1 METFFYLFFSF
12 VSFLI
17 IQNFGSA
24 IRRMDWVPKM
34 SFPIPTDSGQCQ
46 PSLPSY
52 NLLILIFLRNNQP
65 WYVWAF
71 FVWERARIGGIK
83 AETIP
88 SVTAIRQIAV
98 KRRRKVGFDWSNAS
112 THLSSRQIR
121 ICPQNKYTFVLK
133 TNGKRGIWL
142 EIGQCQSMLIACP
155 LLRVQSKG
163 KIGVD
168 KGNIFRITGRPLSP
182 KAILR
187 SEILKDA

>member
-1 METFFYLFFSF
+1 
-12 VSFLI
+12 
-17 IQNFGSA
+17 
-24 IRRMDWVPKM
+24 M

-46 PSLPSY
+46 PSRPSH

-112 THLSSRQIR
+112 THLSSRQIC
-121 ICPQNKYTFVLK
+121 ICPQDKYTFVLK
-133 TNGKRGIWL
+133 TNTHLSWTQMGNVEFDLRLSSANSCLTPSMRSKRRQNWCG
-142 EIGQCQSMLIACP
+142 
-155 LLRVQSKG
+155 SK
-163 KIGVD
+163 KY
-168 KGNIFRITGRPLSP
+168 F
-182 KAILR
+182 
-187 SEILKDA
+187 